1 MVGVSND
8 SQQRN
13 DEFARSLELPY
24 PLVGDAEGRIIDAYK
39 AKWPV
44 LGMARRVSYVIGRDG
59 RVREAHR
66 SELDADSHV
75 SHACSVLSAPDS

>member
-1 MVGVSND
+1 MSAD

-24 PLVGDAEGRIIDAYK
+24 PLVGDPQGRILEAYR

-44 LGMARRVSYVIGRDG
+44 IGMAQRVSYVIGRDG
-59 RVREAHR
+59 RVREAYR
-66 SELDADSHV
+66 SELDAESHV
-75 SHACSVLSAPDS
+75 AQACSVLSTPGS

>member
-1 MVGVSND
+1 MVGVSSD

-24 PLVGDAEGRIIDAYK
+24 PLVGDPEGRILSAYK

-44 LGMARRVSYVIGRDG
+44 IGMAQRVSYVIGRDG
-59 RVREAHR
+59 RVREAYR

-75 SHACSVLSAPDS
+75 AQACSVLSASSG